1 MYAVVFGETE
11 MDERSL
17 QSIKEH
23 LHQEDAQK
31 RILQH
36 IQKGRAEATVT
47 ISRAAELFEFTENKL
62 RDWEKYGFLN
72 PLRPVGPM
80 GRRLYTLRDLDKL
93 AIIRELIDAG
103 YAPGDIP
110 PDIDQLWSSAYFPGQ
125 GTENGDYRSLS
136 LRRTSLNDLPI
147 NERIERAQ
155 AEATFR
161 YFASRALRLSLLLI
175 CEDMPNT
182 QAGLLLPLEVETGR
196 GTLPRV
202 EDIMRLGETLVGWL
216 DQARS
221 SYTLLTSTP
230 SFEYTSDYRLHPLQ
244 AMKSGI
250 AQEEAPKDATLI
262 VVPRETRVLTLG
274 TDIVETIRLLLRPLY
289 DDIQS
294 VHQCFGPGM
303 RDVSEPATDL
313 SGSAKYEDDILN
325 GLTELIVR
333 LGGMNAEG
341 QERWRFCCILLPDHP
356 TSILSLQQRG
366 LVVRAESKYAPH
378 RIGITTLSSQPPATG
393 LCLRAF
399 QSGHI
404 LYLPAISRVDTTIAF
419 RELEEPIGSAIA
431 IPVEDNDGISVGV
444 LYVVSEYPQAFSHTD
459 QRVLRMVGK
468 MIGELL
474 DSYLIRLRAVGKL
487 RNLMAHPQYVD
498 THFRDFLSENEFIRD
513 IEALLSEVQTRN
525 DPLKEVVSF
534 IAIDVDNQSGLANRY
549 GDQMARDL
557 VRTVGLRIH
566 GQLRAFKDDAA
577 YVLYHI
583 NADRFYIVLK
593 GLPLEQAR
601 AKAELLRQV
610 LSTTYQIDPLR
621 MPAGQPT
628 SPEHMVTFSNVSVRL
643 GVACYF
649 YWKLKEVLLRCPAAT
664 AVIETR
670 MQIMGFLEEVLDLG
684 KREGGNVVM
693 SWEPNIRGFVRISPP
708 K

>member
-1 MYAVVFGETE
+1 

-23 LHQEDAQK
+23 LRQEDAQK
-31 RILQH
+31 RILRH

-103 YAPGDIP
+103 YSPSDIP
-110 PDIDQLWSSAYFPGQ
+110 PDIDELWFAVHFPDQ
-125 GTENGDYRSLS
+125 GTGNGDYRSPA
-136 LRRTSLNDLPI
+136 LRRSALNDLPI
-147 NERIERAQ
+147 NERIERARDG
-155 AEATFR
+155 ATLR

-175 CEDMPNT
+175 CEDMPGT
-182 QAGLLLPLEVETGR
+182 QAGLLLPFETEGR
-196 GTLPRV
+196 VALRRV
-202 EDIMRLGETLVGWL
+202 EDVERLGETLVGWL
-216 DQARS
+216 DQTRS

-230 SFEYTSDYRLHPLQ
+230 SFEYTSDYRLHPLL
-244 AMKSGI
+244 AMKSGV
-250 AQEEAPKDATLI
+250 AQEEVPQDATLI
-262 VVPRETRVLTLG
+262 VVPRETRPLTLG
-274 TDIVETIRLLLRPLY
+274 ADAVETIRLLLRPLY
-289 DDIQS
+289 EDIEG
-294 VHQCFGPGM
+294 VRQCFGPGT
-303 RDVSEPATDL
+303 RDVPEPATDL
-313 SGSAKYEDDILN
+313 SGDSKYEDDILN
-325 GLTELIVR
+325 GLAELIVR
-333 LGGMNAEG
+333 VGGLNEKG
-341 QERWRFCCILLPDHP
+341 KERWHFCCILLPDSP
-356 TSILSLQQRG
+356 SSILSLQQRS
-366 LVVRAESKYAPH
+366 LVVRAQSKYAPH
-378 RIGITTLSSQPPATG
+378 RTGITTLSSQPPATG
-393 LCLRAF
+393 LCLKAF

-404 LYLPAISRVDTTIAF
+404 IHLPEISPIDTTIAL

-431 IPVEDNDGISVGV
+431 VPVEDNNGIPAGV
-444 LYVVSEYPQAFSHTD
+444 IYVVSEYPQAFSRSHL
-459 QRVLRMVGK
+459 RVLRMVGK

-474 DSYLIRLRAVGKL
+474 NTYLVRLSAVGKM
-487 RNLMAHPQYVD
+487 RNLMAYPEYVD
-498 THFRDFLSENEFIRD
+498 TRFRDFLSENEFIRN
-513 IEALLSEVQTRN
+513 IEALLSQIQKRD

-534 IAIDVDNQSGLANRY
+534 IALDIDNQSGLANRY
-549 GDQMARDL
+549 GDQIAREL
-557 VRTVGLRIH
+557 ARIVGLRIH

-577 YVLYHI
+577 YELYHI

-610 LSTTYQIDPLR
+610 LSAPYQIDPLR
-621 MPAGQPT
+621 IPAGQPT
-628 SPEHMVTFSNVSVRL
+628 LPEHMVTFSNITVRL

-664 AVIETR
+664 AVVETR

-693 SWEPNIRGFVRISPP
+693 SWEPNIRGFVRISPA

>member
-1 MYAVVFGETE
+1 

-17 QSIKEH
+17 QSIKKH
-23 LHQEDAQK
+23 LQLEDAQK

-110 PDIDQLWSSAYFPGQ
+110 PDIDQLWFSAYFPGQ
-125 GTENGDYRSLS
+125 GTENGNYRNFTLQRGR
-136 LRRTSLNDLPI
+136 LDDLPI
-147 NERIERAQ
+147 NERIERAH

-182 QAGLLLPLEVETGR
+182 QAGLLLPLEAER
-196 GTLPRV
+196 GGIPLRRV
-202 EDIMRLGETLVGWL
+202 EDITRLGETLVGWL

-221 SYTLLTSTP
+221 SYTLLTSAP

-244 AMKSGI
+244 VMKSGI
-250 AQEEAPKDATLI
+250 AQEEVPEDATLI
-262 VVPRETRVLTLG
+262 VVPRETRAITLG
-274 TDIVETIRLLLRPLY
+274 TDTVETIRLLLRPLY
-289 DDIQS
+289 DDVQS

-313 SGSAKYEDDILN
+313 SASAKYEDDILN

-333 LGGMNAEG
+333 LGGTNVEG
-341 QERWRFCCILLPDHP
+341 QERWHFCCILLPDHS
-356 TSILSLQQRG
+356 TSILSLQQRS
-366 LVVRAESKYAPH
+366 LVVRAQSKYAPY
-378 RIGITTLSSQPPATG
+378 RVGITALSSQPPATG

-404 LYLPAISRVDTTIAF
+404 LYVPAISPVDTTIAY
-419 RELEEPIGSAIA
+419 RELEEPIGSAVA

-444 LYVVSEYPQAFSHTD
+444 IYVVSEYPQAFSQSD

-474 DSYLIRLRAVGKL
+474 DSYPVRLRALGKL
-487 RNLMAHPQYVD
+487 RNMMAHPQYVD

-534 IAIDVDNQSGLANRY
+534 IAIDVDNQSSLANRY
-549 GDQMARDL
+549 GDQIARDL

-577 YVLYHI
+577 YELYHI

-649 YWKLKEVLLRCPAAT
+649 YWKLKEVLLRCPSAT

-693 SWEPNIRGFVRISPP
+693 SWEPNIRGFVRTSPP
-708 K
+708 RRENYL

>member
-1 MYAVVFGETE
+1 

-23 LHQEDAQK
+23 LQHEDTQK
-31 RILQH
+31 RILRH

-125 GTENGDYRSLS
+125 GTQNGDYWNLAWKRGK
-136 LRRTSLNDLPI
+136 LNDLPI
-147 NERIERAQ
+147 NERIEQ
-155 AEATFR
+155 AHADAAFR

-182 QAGLLLPLEVETGR
+182 QAGLLLPLEAEAGAI
-196 GTLPRV
+196 TLHRV
-202 EDIMRLGETLVGWL
+202 EDITRLGETLVGWL
-216 DQARS
+216 DQTHS
-221 SYTLLTSTP
+221 SYTLLTSAP

-244 AMKSGI
+244 AMKAGV
-250 AQEEAPKDATLI
+250 AQEKAPKDATLI
-262 VVPRETRVLTLG
+262 VVPRETRALTLG
-274 TDIVETIRLLLRPLY
+274 TDTVEAIRLLLRPLY
-289 DDIQS
+289 EDVQS
-294 VHQCFGPGM
+294 VHQCFGSGM
-303 RDVSEPATDL
+303 RDVPEPATNM
-313 SGSAKYEDDILN
+313 SSSAKYEDDILN
-325 GLTELIVR
+325 GLAELIVH
-333 LGGMNAEG
+333 LGGMKEEG
-341 QERWRFCCILLPDHP
+341 QERWHFCCILLPDHP
-356 TSILSLQQRG
+356 TSILSLQQRS
-366 LVVRAESKYAPH
+366 LVVRAQSKYAPH
-378 RIGITTLSSQPPATG
+378 QVGITSLSSQPPATG
-393 LCLRAF
+393 LSLRAF

-404 LYLPAISRVDTTIAF
+404 MYSSVISPVDTTIAF
-419 RELEEPIGSAIA
+419 RELEEPLGSAIA
-431 IPVEDNDGISVGV
+431 IPVEDNDGISIGV
-444 LYVVSEYPQAFSHTD
+444 IYVASEYPQAFSLND
-459 QRVLRMVGK
+459 QRVLRIVGK

-474 DSYLIRLRAVGKL
+474 DTYLARLKVVGKL

-498 THFRDFLSENEFIRD
+498 IHFKDFLSENEFIRD
-513 IEALLSEVQTRN
+513 IEALLSEVQERT

-534 IAIDVDNQSGLANRY
+534 IAIDIDNQSSLANRY

-577 YVLYHI
+577 YELYHI

-593 GLPLEQAR
+593 GLSLEQAR

-610 LSTTYQIDPLR
+610 LSTTYQVDPLR
-621 MPAGQPT
+621 MPASQPT
-628 SPEHMVTFSNVSVRL
+628 SPEHMVTFSNISVRL

-649 YWKLKEVLLRCPAAT
+649 YWKLKEVLLRCPPLT
-664 AVIETR
+664 SVVETR

-693 SWEPNIRGFVRISPP
+693 SWEPDIRGFTRVYPL

>member
-1 MYAVVFGETE
+1 

-23 LHQEDAQK
+23 LQHEDTQK

-110 PDIDQLWSSAYFPGQ
+110 PNIDQLWSSAYFPGQ
-125 GTENGDYRSLS
+125 GTENGEYWNLAWKRNK
-136 LRRTSLNDLPI
+136 LNDLPI
-147 NERIERAQ
+147 NERIERAHT
-155 AEATFR
+155 AATFR

-182 QAGLLLPLEVETGR
+182 QAGLLLPLEAET
-196 GTLPRV
+196 GTLPLRRV
-202 EDIMRLGETLVGWL
+202 EDIARLGETLVGWL
-216 DQARS
+216 DQTHS
-221 SYTLLTSTP
+221 SYTLLTSAP
-230 SFEYTSDYRLHPLQ
+230 SFEYTSDYRLHSLQ

-250 AQEEAPKDATLI
+250 AQEKAPKDATLI
-262 VVPRETRVLTLG
+262 VVPRETRALTLG
-274 TDIVETIRLLLRPLY
+274 TDTVEVIRLLLRPLY
-289 DDIQS
+289 EDVQS
-294 VHQCFGPGM
+294 VHQCFGAGM
-303 RDVSEPATDL
+303 RDVPEPATDL
-313 SGSAKYEDDILN
+313 SSSAKYEDDILN
-325 GLTELIVR
+325 GLAELIVH
-333 LGGMNAEG
+333 LGGMNEEG
-341 QERWRFCCILLPDHP
+341 QERWHFCCILLPNHP
-356 TSILSLQQRG
+356 TSILSLQQRS
-366 LVVRAESKYAPH
+366 LVVRAQSKYAPH
-378 RIGITTLSSQPPATG
+378 QVGITSLSSQPPATG

-399 QSGHI
+399 QSGHSM
-404 LYLPAISRVDTTIAF
+404 YLPAISPVDTTIAF
-419 RELEEPIGSAIA
+419 HELEEPIGSAIA
-431 IPVEDNDGISVGV
+431 IPVEDNDGISIGV
-444 LYVVSEYPQAFSHTD
+444 IYVASEYPQAFSQND
-459 QRVLRMVGK
+459 QRVLRIVGK
-468 MIGELL
+468 MVGELL
-474 DSYLIRLRAVGKL
+474 DTYLTRLRVVGKL
-487 RNLMAHPQYVD
+487 RNLMAHPQDVD
-498 THFRDFLSENEFIRD
+498 THFKDFLSENEFIRD
-513 IEALLSEVQTRN
+513 IEALLSEVQERN

-534 IAIDVDNQSGLANRY
+534 IAIDIDNQSSLANRY

-557 VRTVGLRIH
+557 VRTVGQRIH

-577 YVLYHI
+577 YELYHI

-593 GLPLEQAR
+593 GLSLEQAR
-601 AKAELLRQV
+601 AKAELLRRV
-610 LSTTYQIDPLR
+610 LSTAYQIDPLR

-628 SPEHMVTFSNVSVRL
+628 SPEHMVTLSNISVRL

-649 YWKLKEVLLRCPAAT
+649 YWKLKEVLLRCPPLT
-664 AVIETR
+664 AVVETR

-693 SWEPNIRGFVRISPP
+693 SWEPDIRGFARIYPS